1 MLLDKEFY
9 SPKPHS
15 DPRKLE
21 KFSKQSDSMK
31 NMQQI
36 KFQELTL
43 FFYIAEAQIF
53 EYGYLK
59 CEIIKKSIHLFL

>member
-1 MLLDKEFY
+1 MLPGKEFY

-15 DPRKLE
+15 DPRKFE
-21 KFSKQSDSMK
+21 KFSKQSDSKK

-43 FFYIAEAQIF
+43 FFYIAEA
-53 EYGYLK
+53 
-59 CEIIKKSIHLFL
+59 